1 MTKLIEHSSEMAARK
16 SSRLQ
21 VQKTRIGWGKNHWQ
35 SRASTARARCLEHA
49 SRNFA
54 WTTRRFRRPRGEV
67 PARQRHRAE
76 ACMTWGLKEART
88 ESQGAIHDPESF
100 DDRSRTGPSTLMK
113 Q

>member
-1 MTKLIEHSSEMAARK
+1 MKALHSQDSLLLGVSLAYRSDTAGGLMTKLIEHSSEMAAKK

-76 ACMTWGLKEART
+76 KHA
-88 ESQGAIHDPESF
+88 
-100 DDRSRTGPSTLMK
+100 
-113 Q
+113 